1 MSARVSHAEGLKAD
15 PDNWLV
21 MHAMGPNLAGVIGS
35 AAAAGMFIAM
45 FQ

>member
-1 MSARVSHAEGLKAD
+1 MQLATVPGVQMRPLAAEAIGSAF
-15 PDNWLV
+15 LV
-21 MHAMGPNLAGVIGS
+21 AGVIGS

>member
-1 MSARVSHAEGLKAD
+1 MSARVSHNMGVKED
-15 PDNWLV
+15 PSNWLL